1 MSTSQMLLEDRYMAE
16 RKALQHRMDVLAQ
29 RYAEKMILERY
40 KDDVQATVRYL
51 RELGK

>member
-16 RKALQHRMDVLAQ
+16 RKALH
-29 RYAEKMILERY
+29 